1 MSHQGRG
8 EYVDIEILTV
18 AVYPRIGGMTT
29 WIDQI
34 ARGLA
39 GLGWRVRLVGISD
52 RWSDEYDDA
61 PFDAVH
67 IRMPSPMRGI
77 LEPADKIWRWKRAV
91 QSLRRWS
98 SQNAVPK
105 LRLSDSTPGIL
116 HATSQLANRDHAPW
130 AVLAGGDVFA
140 ETAHS
145 PFAFY
150 LHRRILRDL
159 RMAKRVF
166 VDGPD
171 LVRSLSTHGVPEDHL
186 IVQYHGV
193 DLSNRPSSPL
203 EPSFF
208 PKMRGGLRLV
218 WHGKH
223 SDTGGPLRF
232 IEIASKAPG
241 TIARLA
247 GEGPQSPEVRSCLQ
261 SRGCGEWWMGPLPPQ
276 QVPRFLAEGEVGV
289 YPLKDM
295 AGIPRVLLESMA
307 AGLMTIAYPVGSSA
321 ELIEDGTNGFLC
333 QNEDEVLS
341 LIRRACCE
349 PDLIQKLGEAAR
361 STIARKWSMEAT
373 TRDLARNLEEVS
385 SP

>member
-1 MSHQGRG
+1 MSNQGHG
-8 EYVDIEILTV
+8 ENVDLEILTV
-18 AVYPRIGGMTT
+18 AVSPRIGGMTS
-29 WIDQI
+29 WIDQV

-61 PFDAVH
+61 PFEAVH
-67 IRMPSPMRGI
+67 IRMPSPKTGI
-77 LEPADKIWRWKRAV
+77 LESADKLWRWKRAV

-98 SQNAVPK
+98 SRNGPPR

-116 HATSQLANRDHAPW
+116 HAACQLSQRDHAPW

-140 ETAHS
+140 ETAHN

-159 RMAKRVF
+159 SAAKRVF

-171 LVRSLSTHGVPEDHL
+171 LVSTLSTHGVPEDHL
-186 IVQYHGV
+186 VVQYHGV
-193 DLSNRPSSPL
+193 DLSSFPSSPQ
-203 EPSFF
+203 ESAFF
-208 PKMRGGLRLV
+208 PKKRGGLRLV

-241 TIARLA
+241 TMARLA

-276 QVPRFLAEGEVGV
+276 QVPRFLMEGELGV

-307 AGLMTIAYPVGSSA
+307 AGLMTIAYPVGSSS
-321 ELIEDGTNGFLC
+321 ELIENGVDGFLC
-333 QNEDEVLS
+333 QDEDAVLS
-341 LIRRACCE
+341 LIKQALCE
-349 PDLIQKLGEAAR
+349 PELVHRVGEAAR
-361 STIARKWSMEAT
+361 CTIARKWSKEAT
-373 TRDLARNLEEVS
+373 TRDLAQNLEAVL